1 MERTAGELAKYLGAE
16 LEGNAG
22 AKISGCA
29 SVNSA
34 AAGDLVFVDSPK
46 QLDAAAK
53 CAAQCVVLAPG
64 AEMAGKTV
72 LRAKNP
78 RLAFARAI
86 AWMVP
91 KEFIAKG
98 IHASAAIAKSA
109 KLGEGVSVGPCAVI
123 EDGAEI
129 GAGSE
134 IGAQCFVGA
143 GAKLGAGCRI
153 YPRVTIAGCVKLGER
168 VVLHSGAVI
177 GSDGFGFVPTENG
190 FEKFPQIGS
199 VEIADDV
206 EIGANTTIDRGA
218 LDATRIGRG
227 VKIDNLVQIGH
238 NCEIGEH
245 TVISAQA
252 GLAGSSYIGRN
263 VMLGGQVGIAGHG
276 RIEDGAQLAPKSGV
290 AAGKVIHAGTI
301 MFGAPAR
308 PLDKAK
314 EINAVMGRLPELVKR
329 VRRLEEA
336 AGVDAR
342 IDVKPV

>member
-1 MERTAGELAKYLGAE
+1 MERTAREMAEYLGAE
-16 LEGNAG
+16 LEGNPELR
-22 AKISGCA
+22 ISGCA
-29 SVNSA
+29 SVANA
-34 AAGDLVFVDSPK
+34 KTGDLVFVDLPK

-53 CAAQCVVLAPG
+53 CAAGCVVLAAG
-64 AEMAGKTV
+64 TEMAGKTV

-86 AWMVP
+86 AWMIPREV
-91 KEFIAKG
+91 IAKG
-98 IHASAAIAKSA
+98 IHPTAVVANSA
-109 KLGEGVSVGPCAVI
+109 KLGAGVGVAAYAVI

-134 IGAQCFVGA
+134 IGAHCFVGS
-143 GAKLGAGCRI
+143 GARMGAGCRI
-153 YPRVTIAGCVKLGER
+153 YPRVAVAGCVRLGAR
-168 VVLHSGAVI
+168 VVIHSGAVI
-177 GSDGFGFVPTENG
+177 GSDGFGFVLTETG

-245 TVISAQA
+245 TVISAQT

-314 EINAVMGRLPELVKR
+314 EINALMGRLPELAKR

-336 AGVDAR
+336 A
-342 IDVKPV
+342 KSE

>member
-1 MERTAGELAKYLGAE
+1 MERTARELAQHLGAE
-16 LEGNAG
+16 LEGNPDVRVR
-22 AKISGCA
+22 GCA
-29 SVNSA
+29 SVATAKAEN
-34 AAGDLVFVDSPK
+34 LVFVDSPK

-53 CAAQCVVLAPG
+53 CAARCIVLAPG
-64 AEMAGKTV
+64 TEMTGKTV

-86 AWMVP
+86 AWLVP
-91 KEFIAKG
+91 HEIIATG
-98 IHASAAIAKSA
+98 IHPTAVVANSA
-109 KLGEGVSVGPCAVI
+109 KLGEGVSLGAYAVI
-123 EDGAEI
+123 EAGAEI

-134 IGAQCFVGA
+134 IGAHCFVGA
-143 GAKLGAGCRI
+143 GARLGAGCRI
-153 YPRVTIAGCVKLGER
+153 YPRVTIAGCVQLGER

-177 GSDGFGFVPTENG
+177 GSDGFGFVPTESG

-206 EIGANTTIDRGA
+206 EVGANTTIDRGA

-276 RIEDGAQLAPKSGV
+276 RIEDGAQLAPKTGV
-290 AAGKVIHAGTI
+290 ASGKVIHAGTV

-314 EINAVMGRLPELVKR
+314 EINALMGRLPELAKR

-336 AGVDAR
+336 ST
-342 IDVKPV
+342 IYVKPE

>member
-1 MERTAGELAKYLGAE
+1 MERTTREMAEYLGAE
-16 LEGNAG
+16 LEGRAELRISGFASVAG
-22 AKISGCA
+22 AK
-29 SVNSA
+29 
-34 AAGDLVFVDSPK
+34 AGDLVFVDSPK
-46 QLDAAAK
+46 QLEAAAK
-53 CAAQCVVLAPG
+53 CAAACVLLAPG
-64 AEMAGKTV
+64 MEVGGKTI

-86 AWMVP
+86 AWMIP
-91 KEFIAKG
+91 PEKIATQ
-98 IHASAAIAKSA
+98 IHPTAVIAGSA
-109 KLGEGVSVGPCAVI
+109 KLGDGVSVGPYAVI
-123 EDGAEI
+123 EGGAEI

-134 IGAQCFVGA
+134 IGAHCFVGT
-143 GAKLGAGCRI
+143 GAKMGVGCRI
-153 YPRVTIAGCVKLGER
+153 YPRVTIAGCVRLGAR

-177 GSDGFGFVPTENG
+177 GSDGFGFVPTETG
-190 FEKFPQIGS
+190 FEKFPQIGF

-245 TVISAQA
+245 TVISAQT

-276 RIEDGAQLAPKSGV
+276 RIEDGAQLAPKTGV

-314 EINAVMGRLPELVKR
+314 EINALMGRLPELAKR

-336 AGVDAR
+336 A
-342 IDVKPV
+342 KME

>member
-1 MERTAGELAKYLGAE
+1 MERTAGDLAKYLDAE
-16 LEGNAG
+16 LEGNPNLRVR
-22 AKISGCA
+22 GCA
-29 SVNSA
+29 SVATAKAEN
-34 AAGDLVFVDSPK
+34 LVFADSPK
-46 QLDAAAK
+46 QMEAVAK

-64 AEMAGKTV
+64 IEMTGKTV

-78 RLAFARAI
+78 RLTFARAI
-86 AWMVP
+86 AWMTP
-91 KEFIAKG
+91 HEIIATG
-98 IHASAAIAKSA
+98 IHPTAVVAHSA
-109 KLGEGVSVGPCAVI
+109 KLGDGVSLGAYAVI
-123 EDGAEI
+123 EAGVEI

-134 IGAQCFVGA
+134 IGAHSFVGS
-143 GAKLGAGCRI
+143 GARMGAGCRI

-314 EINAVMGRLPELVKR
+314 EINAVMGRLPELAKR

-336 AGVDAR
+336 AN
-342 IDVKPV
+342 ITVKPE

>member
-1 MERTAGELAKYLGAE
+1 MERTAREMAEYLGAE
-16 LEGNAG
+16 LEGNPELR
-22 AKISGCA
+22 ISGCA
-29 SVNSA
+29 SVANA
-34 AAGDLVFVDSPK
+34 KTGDLVFVDSPK

-53 CAAQCVVLAPG
+53 CAAGCVVLAAG
-64 AEMAGKTV
+64 TEMAGKTV

-86 AWMVP
+86 AWMIPREV
-91 KEFIAKG
+91 IAKG
-98 IHASAAIAKSA
+98 IHPTAVVANSA
-109 KLGEGVSVGPCAVI
+109 KLGAGVGVGAYAVI

-134 IGAQCFVGA
+134 IGAHCFVGS
-143 GAKLGAGCRI
+143 GARMGAGCRI
-153 YPRVTIAGCVKLGER
+153 YPRVAVAGCVRLGAR
-168 VVLHSGAVI
+168 VVIHSGAVI
-177 GSDGFGFVPTENG
+177 GSDGFGFVLTETG

-245 TVISAQA
+245 TVISAQT

-314 EINAVMGRLPELVKR
+314 EINALMGRLPELAKR

-336 AGVDAR
+336 A
-342 IDVKPV
+342 KSE

>member
-1 MERTAGELAKYLGAE
+1 MERTAREMAEYLGAE
-16 LEGNAG
+16 LEGNPELR
-22 AKISGCA
+22 ISGCA
-29 SVNSA
+29 SVANA
-34 AAGDLVFVDSPK
+34 KTGDLVFVDLPK

-53 CAAQCVVLAPG
+53 CAAGCVVLAAG
-64 AEMAGKTV
+64 TEMAGKTV

-86 AWMVP
+86 AWMIPREV
-91 KEFIAKG
+91 IAKG
-98 IHASAAIAKSA
+98 IHPTAVVANSA
-109 KLGEGVSVGPCAVI
+109 KLGAGVGVGAYAVI

-134 IGAQCFVGA
+134 IGAHCFVGS
-143 GAKLGAGCRI
+143 GARMGAGCRI
-153 YPRVTIAGCVKLGER
+153 YPRVAVAGCVRLGAR
-168 VVLHSGAVI
+168 VVIHSGAVI
-177 GSDGFGFVPTENG
+177 GSDGFGFVLTETG

-245 TVISAQA
+245 TVISAQT

-314 EINAVMGRLPELVKR
+314 EINALMGRLPELAKR

-336 AGVDAR
+336 A
-342 IDVKPV
+342 KSE

>member
-1 MERTAGELAKYLGAE
+1 MERTVRELAQYLGAE
-16 LEGNAG
+16 LEGNPDVKIYGCTSVAS
-22 AKISGCA
+22 AK
-29 SVNSA
+29 
-34 AAGDLVFVDSPK
+34 AGDLVFVDSPN

-53 CAAQCVVLAPG
+53 CAARCVVLAPG
-64 AEMAGKTV
+64 SEMAGKTI

-86 AWMVP
+86 AWMMP
-91 KEFIAKG
+91 QEIIAKG
-98 IHASAAIAKSA
+98 IHATAAVAKSA
-109 KLGEGVSVGPCAVI
+109 KLGEGVSVGPFAVI
-123 EDGAEI
+123 EDAAEI

-134 IGAQCFVGA
+134 IGAHCFVGA
-143 GAKLGAGCRI
+143 GARLGAGCRI
-153 YPRVTIAGCVKLGER
+153 YPRVTIAGCVRLGER

-177 GSDGFGFVPTENG
+177 GSDGFGFVMTETG

-206 EIGANTTIDRGA
+206 EIGANTTVDRGA

-245 TVISAQA
+245 TVISAQT

-276 RIEDGAQLAPKSGV
+276 RIEDGAQLAPKTGV

-314 EINAVMGRLPELVKR
+314 EINALMGRLPELAKR

-336 AGVDAR
+336 ATSY
-342 IDVKPV
+342 VKPE

>member
-1 MERTAGELAKYLGAE
+1 MERTAREMAEYLGAE
-16 LEGNAG
+16 LEGNPELR
-22 AKISGCA
+22 ISGCA
-29 SVNSA
+29 SVANA
-34 AAGDLVFVDSPK
+34 KTGDLVFVDSPK

-53 CAAQCVVLAPG
+53 CAAGCVVLAAG
-64 AEMAGKTV
+64 TEMAGKTV

-86 AWMVP
+86 AWMIPREV
-91 KEFIAKG
+91 IAKG
-98 IHASAAIAKSA
+98 IHPTAVVANSA
-109 KLGEGVSVGPCAVI
+109 KLGAGVGVGAYAVI

-134 IGAQCFVGA
+134 IGAHCFVGS
-143 GAKLGAGCRI
+143 GARIDAGCRI
-153 YPRVTIAGCVKLGER
+153 YPRVAVAGCVRLGAR
-168 VVLHSGAVI
+168 VVIHSGAVI
-177 GSDGFGFVPTENG
+177 GSDGFGFVLTETG

-245 TVISAQA
+245 TVISAQT

-314 EINAVMGRLPELVKR
+314 EINALMGRLPELAKR

-336 AGVDAR
+336 A
-342 IDVKPV
+342 KSE

>member
-1 MERTAGELAKYLGAE
+1 MAEYLGAE
-16 LEGNAG
+16 LEGNPELR
-22 AKISGCA
+22 ISGCA
-29 SVNSA
+29 SVANA
-34 AAGDLVFVDSPK
+34 KTGDLVFVDLPK

-53 CAAQCVVLAPG
+53 CAAGCVVLAAG
-64 AEMAGKTV
+64 TEMAGKTV

-86 AWMVP
+86 AWMIPREV
-91 KEFIAKG
+91 IAKG
-98 IHASAAIAKSA
+98 IHPTAVVANSA
-109 KLGEGVSVGPCAVI
+109 KLGAGVGVGAYAVI

-134 IGAQCFVGA
+134 IGAHCFVGS
-143 GAKLGAGCRI
+143 GARMGAGCRI
-153 YPRVTIAGCVKLGER
+153 YPRVAVAGCVRLGAR
-168 VVLHSGAVI
+168 VVIHSGAVI
-177 GSDGFGFVPTENG
+177 GSDGFGFVLTETG

-245 TVISAQA
+245 TVISAQT

-314 EINAVMGRLPELVKR
+314 EINALMGRLPELAKR

-336 AGVDAR
+336 A
-342 IDVKPV
+342 KSE

>member
-1 MERTAGELAKYLGAE
+1 MERTAREMAEYLGAE
-16 LEGNAG
+16 LEGNPELR
-22 AKISGCA
+22 ISGCA
-29 SVNSA
+29 SVANA
-34 AAGDLVFVDSPK
+34 KTGDLVFVDLPK

-53 CAAQCVVLAPG
+53 CAAGCVVLAAG
-64 AEMAGKTV
+64 TEMAGKTV

-86 AWMVP
+86 AWMIPREV
-91 KEFIAKG
+91 IAKG
-98 IHASAAIAKSA
+98 IHPTAVVANSA
-109 KLGEGVSVGPCAVI
+109 KLGAGVGVGAYAVI

-134 IGAQCFVGA
+134 IGAHCFVGS
-143 GAKLGAGCRI
+143 GARMGAGCRI
-153 YPRVTIAGCVKLGER
+153 YPRATIAGCVRLGAR
-168 VVLHSGAVI
+168 VVIHSGAVI
-177 GSDGFGFVPTENG
+177 GSDGFGFVLTETG

-245 TVISAQA
+245 TVISAQT

-314 EINAVMGRLPELVKR
+314 EINALMGRLPELAKR

-336 AGVDAR
+336 A
-342 IDVKPV
+342 KSE

>member
-1 MERTAGELAKYLGAE
+1 MAEYLGAE
-16 LEGNAG
+16 LEGNPELR
-22 AKISGCA
+22 ISGCA
-29 SVNSA
+29 SVANA
-34 AAGDLVFVDSPK
+34 KTGDLVFVDLPK

-53 CAAQCVVLAPG
+53 CAAGCVVLAAG
-64 AEMAGKTV
+64 TEMAGKTV

-86 AWMVP
+86 AWMIPREV
-91 KEFIAKG
+91 IAKG
-98 IHASAAIAKSA
+98 IHPTAVVANSA
-109 KLGEGVSVGPCAVI
+109 KLGAGVGVGAYAVI

-134 IGAQCFVGA
+134 IGAHCFVGS
-143 GAKLGAGCRI
+143 GARMGAGCRI
-153 YPRVTIAGCVKLGER
+153 YPRATIAGCVRLGAR
-168 VVLHSGAVI
+168 VVIHSGAVI
-177 GSDGFGFVPTENG
+177 GSDGFGFVLTETG

-227 VKIDNLVQIGH
+227 VKIDNIVQIGH

-245 TVISAQA
+245 TVISAQT

-314 EINAVMGRLPELVKR
+314 EINALMGRLPELAKR

-336 AGVDAR
+336 A
-342 IDVKPV
+342 KSE

>member
-1 MERTAGELAKYLGAE
+1 MPAGWAGSGASA
-16 LEGNAG
+16 NFPTWAG
-22 AKISGCA
+22 AR
-29 SVNSA
+29 V
-34 AAGDLVFVDSPK
+34 
-46 QLDAAAK
+46 
-53 CAAQCVVLAPG
+53 
-64 AEMAGKTV
+64 
-72 LRAKNP
+72 
-78 RLAFARAI
+78 
-86 AWMVP
+86 
-91 KEFIAKG
+91 
-98 IHASAAIAKSA
+98 
-109 KLGEGVSVGPCAVI
+109 
-123 EDGAEI
+123 
-129 GAGSE
+129 
-134 IGAQCFVGA
+134 
-143 GAKLGAGCRI
+143 GAGCRI
-153 YPRVTIAGCVKLGER
+153 YPRVTIAGCVQLGDR

-177 GSDGFGFVPTENG
+177 GSDGFGFVMTETG

-199 VEIADDV
+199 VDIADDV

-245 TVISAQA
+245 TVISAQT

-276 RIEDGAQLAPKSGV
+276 RIEDGAQLAPKTGV

-314 EINAVMGRLPELVKR
+314 EINALMGRLPELAKR

-336 AGVDAR
+336 A
-342 IDVKPV
+342 KLE

>member
-1 MERTAGELAKYLGAE
+1 MERTAREMAEYLGAE
-16 LEGNAG
+16 LEGNPELR
-22 AKISGCA
+22 ISGCA
-29 SVNSA
+29 SVANA
-34 AAGDLVFVDSPK
+34 KTGDLVFVDSPK

-53 CAAQCVVLAPG
+53 CAAGCVVLAAG
-64 AEMAGKTV
+64 TEMAGKTV

-78 RLAFARAI
+78 RLVFARAI
-86 AWMVP
+86 AWMIPREV
-91 KEFIAKG
+91 IAKG
-98 IHASAAIAKSA
+98 IHPTAVVANSA
-109 KLGEGVSVGPCAVI
+109 KLGAGVGVGAYAVI

-134 IGAQCFVGA
+134 IGAHCFVGS
-143 GAKLGAGCRI
+143 GARIGAGCRI
-153 YPRVTIAGCVKLGER
+153 YPRVAVAGCVRLGAR
-168 VVLHSGAVI
+168 VVIHSGAVI
-177 GSDGFGFVPTENG
+177 GSDGFGFVLTETG

-245 TVISAQA
+245 TVISAQT

-314 EINAVMGRLPELVKR
+314 EINALMGRLPELAKR

-336 AGVDAR
+336 A
-342 IDVKPV
+342 KSE

>member
-1 MERTAGELAKYLGAE
+1 MERTAREMAEYLGAE
-16 LEGNAG
+16 LEGNPELR
-22 AKISGCA
+22 ISGCA
-29 SVNSA
+29 SVANA
-34 AAGDLVFVDSPK
+34 KTGDLVFVDLPK

-53 CAAQCVVLAPG
+53 CAAGCVVLAAG
-64 AEMAGKTV
+64 TEMAGKTV

-86 AWMVP
+86 AWMIPREV
-91 KEFIAKG
+91 IAKG
-98 IHASAAIAKSA
+98 IHPTAVVANSA
-109 KLGEGVSVGPCAVI
+109 KLGAGVGVGAYAVI

-134 IGAQCFVGA
+134 IGAHCFVGS
-143 GAKLGAGCRI
+143 GARMGAGCRI
-153 YPRVTIAGCVKLGER
+153 YPRVTIAGCVRLGAR
-168 VVLHSGAVI
+168 VVIHSGAVI
-177 GSDGFGFVPTENG
+177 GSDGFGFVLTETG

-245 TVISAQA
+245 TVISAQT

-308 PLDKAK
+308 PLHKAK
-314 EINAVMGRLPELVKR
+314 EINALMGRLPELAKR

-336 AGVDAR
+336 A
-342 IDVKPV
+342 KSE

>member
-1 MERTAGELAKYLGAE
+1 MAEYLGAE
-16 LEGNAG
+16 LEGNPELR
-22 AKISGCA
+22 ISGCA
-29 SVNSA
+29 SVANA
-34 AAGDLVFVDSPK
+34 KTGDLVFVDLPK

-53 CAAQCVVLAPG
+53 CAAGCVVLAAG
-64 AEMAGKTV
+64 TEMAGKTV

-86 AWMVP
+86 AWMIPREV
-91 KEFIAKG
+91 IAKG
-98 IHASAAIAKSA
+98 IHPTAVVANSA
-109 KLGEGVSVGPCAVI
+109 KLGAGVGVGAYAVI

-134 IGAQCFVGA
+134 IGAHCFVGS
-143 GAKLGAGCRI
+143 GARMGAGCRI
-153 YPRVTIAGCVKLGER
+153 YPRATIAGCVRLGAR
-168 VVLHSGAVI
+168 VVIHSGAVI
-177 GSDGFGFVPTENG
+177 GSDGFGFVLTETG

-245 TVISAQA
+245 TVISAQT

-314 EINAVMGRLPELVKR
+314 EINALMGRLPELAKR

-336 AGVDAR
+336 A
-342 IDVKPV
+342 KSE

>member
-1 MERTAGELAKYLGAE
+1 
-16 LEGNAG
+16 
-22 AKISGCA
+22 
-29 SVNSA
+29 
-34 AAGDLVFVDSPK
+34 
-46 QLDAAAK
+46 
-53 CAAQCVVLAPG
+53 VL
-64 AEMAGKTV
+64 
-72 LRAKNP
+72 
-78 RLAFARAI
+78 
-86 AWMVP
+86 
-91 KEFIAKG
+91 
-98 IHASAAIAKSA
+98 
-109 KLGEGVSVGPCAVI
+109 
-123 EDGAEI
+123 
-129 GAGSE
+129 
-134 IGAQCFVGA
+134 
-143 GAKLGAGCRI
+143 
-153 YPRVTIAGCVKLGER
+153 
-168 VVLHSGAVI
+168 
-177 GSDGFGFVPTENG
+177 TETG

-245 TVISAQA
+245 TVISAQT

-314 EINAVMGRLPELVKR
+314 EINALMGRLPELAKR

-336 AGVDAR
+336 A
-342 IDVKPV
+342 KSE

>member
-1 MERTAGELAKYLGAE
+1 MERTARELAQYLGAE
-16 LEGNAG
+16 LEGNPE
-22 AKISGCA
+22 AKIFGFTSVA
-29 SVNSA
+29 SA
-34 AAGDLVFVDSPK
+34 KAGDLVFVDSPK
-46 QLDAAAK
+46 QLEAAAK
-53 CAAQCVVLAPG
+53 CAAECVVLAPG
-64 AEMAGKTV
+64 TEMTGKTL

-86 AWMVP
+86 AWMMP
-91 KEFIAKG
+91 KEVIAKG
-98 IHASAAIAKSA
+98 IHPTAVVGKSA

-134 IGAQCFVGA
+134 IGAHCFVGA
-143 GAKLGAGCRI
+143 DARMGAGCRI
-153 YPRVTIAGCVKLGER
+153 YPRVTIAGCVRLGER
-168 VVLHSGAVI
+168 VVLHSGAVL
-177 GSDGFGFVPTENG
+177 GSDGFGFVMTETG

-227 VKIDNLVQIGH
+227 VKIDNLVHIGH

-245 TVISAQA
+245 TVISAQT
-252 GLAGSSYIGRN
+252 GLAGSSYVGRN

-276 RIEDGAQLAPKSGV
+276 RIEDGAQLAPKTGV

-308 PLDKAK
+308 PLNKAK
-314 EINAVMGRLPELVKR
+314 EINALMGRLPDLARR

-336 AGVDAR
+336 A
-342 IDVKPV
+342 KLE